1 MMDVKTHNTM
11 QQEERV
17 RIVNEI
23 IKEIADRGRR
33 FFNGQKGTAEFFVR
47 NGKVYYKC
55 EHTGKG
61 MCLSIPDDRK
71 PKDWLHGGTLMAL
84 CRDFKDFIVTG
95 DKSNHNNGYG
105 GLYCPHWG
113 YSGNDMEA
121 IREKARQLS
130 YL

>member
-1 MMDVKTHNTM
+1 M

-23 IKEIADRGRR
+23 IKEIASRGR
-33 FFNGQKGTAEFFVR
+33 FFFAGQKGAAELFLR
-47 NGKVYYKC
+47 NGKVYYKS
-55 EHTGKG
+55 EYTGNNL
-61 MCLSIPDDRK
+61 CLSIPDYRR
-71 PKDWLHGGTLMAL
+71 PKGWHHGGTLMAL

-95 DKSNHNNGYG
+95 EKTNHNNGYG

-113 YSGNDMEA
+113 YSENDMEA
-121 IREKARQLS
+121 IQEKAKKLG